1 MACDFPFHRL
11 DGQAFQN
18 RQITRAPDQHANGM
32 AGSDK
37 LARNVATH
45 ESRRAGHER
54 SHKVWRT
61 GIDAAIFSP
70 RIREVRLPA
79 TGISALGDALE
90 MLALRK
96 PQRRFTTSKARI
108 A

>member
-1 MACDFPFHRL
+1 
-11 DGQAFQN
+11 
-18 RQITRAPDQHANGM
+18 
-32 AGSDK
+32 
-37 LARNVATH
+37 
-45 ESRRAGHER
+45 
-54 SHKVWRT
+54 VWRT
-61 GIDAAIFSP
+61 GIDAAIFSL

-79 TGISALGDALE
+79 TGIAALGDALE